1 MNRCGAAWAQAA
13 AKAARLAVSTFAP
26 FAAFAALATA
36 GTFSTGAAAASAACP
51 LAAPALQQGAV
62 QAAWAVASPPIAV
75 GKHFA
80 LDIQVCPLDAVLS
93 RVDATMPEHRHGM
106 NYRPSLKRLGPG
118 QWRSE
123 GLLFHMPGRWQLRLD
138 VQTAGSTETLLAPI
152 NLP

>member
-1 MNRCGAAWAQAA
+1 
-13 AKAARLAVSTFAP
+13 L
-26 FAAFAALATA
+26 
-36 GTFSTGAAAASAACP
+36 STGAAAASAACP

-118 QWRSE
+118 QWRAE

-138 VQTAGSTETLLAPI
+138 VQTAGGTESLLAPI
-152 NLP
+152 TLP